1 MTYKYEARK
10 IGKVKGLGD
19 IYQVTAPLDEQL
31 RAFADKGI
39 HTLAAPDEVAQ
50 IHLAGV
56 SKDYSRTNMAPI
68 ALKSEKTILVRD
80 VILMNHLM
88 ASTVVRHHKNRGYFE
103 TCRKVYEAAEA
114 LARSQESMYPEDR
127 SALIVSQRE
136 GFVLT
141 PEMPESQFILRKQT
155 EPYFDRFDNGTM
167 KFSNLYRYLDRK
179 VIINYMWFGPSISNY
194 CLLDCIWLGL
204 DKDDVVYGVLRN
216 C

>member
-1 MTYKYEARK
+1 MTYEALK
-10 IGKVKGLGD
+10 IGTVEGLGD
-19 IYQVTAPLDEQL
+19 IYQVAAPLDQQL
-31 RAFADKGI
+31 QAFADKGI
-39 HTLAAPDEVAQ
+39 HTLATPDEVAQ
-50 IHLAGV
+50 IRLAGV
-56 SKDYSRTNMAPI
+56 SKDYSRTSMAPI
-68 ALKSEKTILVRD
+68 ALKGKKTILVRD
-80 VILMNHLM
+80 SILMAPLI
-88 ASTVVRHHKNRGYFE
+88 ASAAVGDHTN
-103 TCRKVYEAAEA
+103 RKVYEAAEA